1 MISAVL
7 FGLDHIRE
15 QHREIQGIGRRTD
28 LIVDHTKFRVG
39 LADAQHGLDKV
50 IAVHAE
56 DPGNAD
62 NKILAEML
70 SHRFFAVEFGHTVD
84 ILRIEIAAIRLPG
97 CRALTGKDIV
107 RADVHHLRVKLTAG
121 SREVLGAEPV
131 DLLNQLPLVG
141 ILRVVNGGP
150 GRTVNQHLRLY
161 FAHHT
166 LYRLTVR
173 DIKRDIG
180 TSRDR
185 RSVLHTAVTCRQVGA
200 DYLFA
205 ATQQFIHDIMAQ
217 LARDAGD
224 QGAHQRRS
232 PYMESK

>member
-1 MISAVL
+1 
-7 FGLDHIRE
+7 
-15 QHREIQGIGRRTD
+15 
-28 LIVDHTKFRVG
+28 
-39 LADAQHGLDKV
+39 
-50 IAVHAE
+50 
-56 DPGNAD
+56 
-62 NKILAEML
+62 ML
-70 SHRFFAVEFGHTVD
+70 PHRFFAVEFGHTVD
-84 ILRIEIAAIRLPG
+84 ILRIEIAAVRLPG
-97 CRALTGKDIV
+97 RRALTGKDIV
-107 RADVHHLRVKLTAG
+107 RADVHHLRVKLTTS

-131 DLLNQLPLVG
+131 DLLHQLPLVG

-150 GRTVNQHLRLY
+150 GRAVNQHLRLY

-166 LYRLTVR
+166 LYRLAVR

-205 ATQQFIHDIMAQ
+205 ATQQFIHDIVAQ
-217 LARDAGD
+217 LSRDAGD